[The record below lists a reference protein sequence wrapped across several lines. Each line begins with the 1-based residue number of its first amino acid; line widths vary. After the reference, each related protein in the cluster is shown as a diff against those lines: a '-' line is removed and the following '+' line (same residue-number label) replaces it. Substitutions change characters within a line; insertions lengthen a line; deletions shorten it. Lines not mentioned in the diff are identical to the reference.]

1 MGHCTLVNFRI
12 SSVVWRLTWP
22 NCVYHRANQRPA
34 VTSLGQSDSL
44 DCPRVRMWPVRK
56 RTWPRFALPAQYY
69 YTGYRF
75 KYTNK
80 RYCTL
85 LCDTVVFCELHP
97 LPFSINSPPLLLSP
111 NSLAA
116 FCHTL
121 QSILLLVLKKK
132 LNVTEQVLCSSSVA
146 VCITIIIMTY
156 PDQVNLYSLKSLIPQ
171 SRYEQLYGSLTL
183 GSSSNSSQ
191 QPFPLSR
198 FSCLG
203 IFSSPICLN
212 WHVLTITRLLLLLLG
227 SSCLLLVI

>member
-1 MGHCTLVNFRI
+1 MWYC
-12 SSVVWRLTWP
+12 
-22 NCVYHRANQRPA
+22 
-34 VTSLGQSDSL
+34 
-44 DCPRVRMWPVRK
+44 RVLW
-56 RTWPRFALPAQYY
+56 TA
-69 YTGYRF
+69 
-75 KYTNK
+75 
-80 RYCTL
+80 
-85 LCDTVVFCELHP
+85 
-97 LPFSINSPPLLLSP
+97 SPPLLNKFTPSSPLPQLAGCFLSH
-111 NSLAA
+111 LAI
-116 FCHTL
+116 HTPSST
-121 QSILLLVLKKK
+121 QKK
-132 LNVTEQVLCSSSVA
+132 LNVTEQVLCSSSIA